1 MAACFRNL
9 YLAALLAVPL
19 AAQSLDPPALPAAAK
34 ALKVTPNASVKVKY
48 HFLAVGKQIYNC
60 ENGTWAK
67 SSTPDATLYD
77 MNSNLKIHHSAGP
90 SWTTVDGKSTIKAIG
105 PSAIHFASPDGVSID
120 WLKLDADT
128 ASRTGEFSDV
138 GIIQRLY
145 IGAGKAPA
153 TPCSPKQVYESA
165 YTAHYYFWVSK

>member
-1 MAACFRNL
+1 MAGRNL

-19 AAQSLDPPALPAAAK
+19 GAQSLSPPVLPAAAQ
-34 ALKVTPNASVKVKY
+34 AITVVPNANVKLRY

-60 ENGTWAK
+60 ENSAWAK

-77 MNSNLKIHHSAGP
+77 VNSNLQIHHGAGP
-90 SWTTVDGKSTIKAIG
+90 SWTTVDGKSTIKGIG
-105 PSAIHFASPDGVSID
+105 RTAIHFAAPDGVSID
-120 WLKLDADT
+120 WLKLDVDK
-128 ASRTGEFSDV
+128 ASRTGEFADV

-145 IGAGKAPA
+145 TGAGGAPT
-153 TPCSPKQVYESA
+153 TPCTTNEVYESA